1 MGQLQ
6 LEFDSGQN
14 EKEFKLFSL
23 SDIKSGKKKYKVLEL
38 FSGAG

>member
-23 SDIKSGKKKYKVLEL
+23 SDIKSERKNIKY
-38 FSGAG
+38 